1 MIISTNKIKVPE
13 PKPPV
18 DHQPRDAKGKWDP
31 PTTNKI
37 QPKEQAPIG
46 PRKPSTYM
54 DTHRNVRETALDKPS
69 PKIEPPAR
77 KVQESAPKAEPGSGF
92 TAKGKAE
99 KGKK

>member
-37 QPKEQAPIG
+37 QPKEQAPLG

-54 DTHRNVRETALDKPS
+54 DTHRNVRETALDTPK
-69 PKIEPPAR
+69 PKIEPPA
-77 KVQESAPKAEPGSGF
+77 KTLAEGAPKGEPGQGF
-92 TAKGKAE
+92 TPKEKSG